1 MIRLQGARIVTPAGV
16 VEGHALAIEAGR
28 IIGLAADPAPATAD
42 VVELGGGYLLP
53 GFIDIQVNGGGDVL
67 FNDTPTVD
75 GLRRIAAAHRR
86 FGTTGLLPT
95 LVSAGP
101 ATIARALEAVDAA
114 VAAGVPGVLGIH
126 VEGPWIN
133 PGRKG
138 IHPAASIRT
147 LDDAALDLLCAPGC
161 GVRVVTLA
169 PELAPPGM
177 IERLVAAGVK
187 VCAGHSLAGYDA
199 ACEGLARGVTG
210 FTHLYN
216 AMTGLGSRE
225 PGMVGAALDD
235 RASRFGLIADGRH
248 VHPAAMRAAL
258 RARGDEGVML
268 VTDAMPPVGGE
279 GHAFHL
285 GETEV
290 RLVDGVLVD
299 AAGTLGGS
307 MLTMAGAVRNAG
319 VMLGASIE
327 SAARMASGNAAAF
340 LGIATVRGAI
350 LPGLAADLVHL
361 DDDLRVTATW
371 VGGAISRL
379 GEAA

>member
-1 MIRLQGARIVTPAGV
+1 
-16 VEGHALAIEAGR
+16 
-28 IIGLAADPAPATAD
+28 
-42 VVELGGGYLLP
+42 
-53 GFIDIQVNGGGDVL
+53 
-67 FNDTPTVD
+67 
-75 GLRRIAAAHRR
+75 
-86 FGTTGLLPT
+86 
-95 LVSAGP
+95 
-101 ATIARALEAVDAA
+101 
-114 VAAGVPGVLGIH
+114 
-126 VEGPWIN
+126 
-133 PGRKG
+133 
-138 IHPAASIRT
+138 
-147 LDDAALDLLCAPGC
+147 
-161 GVRVVTLA
+161 
-169 PELAPPGM
+169 
-177 IERLVAAGVK
+177 
-187 VCAGHSLAGYDA
+187 
-199 ACEGLARGVTG
+199 
-210 FTHLYN
+210 
-216 AMTGLGSRE
+216 
-225 PGMVGAALDD
+225 
-235 RASRFGLIADGRH
+235 
-248 VHPAAMRAAL
+248 
-258 RARGDEGVML
+258 ML

-279 GHAFHL
+279 GHAFRL